1 MRGTSGSGAWSRAAR
16 IAGLIAGTLVL
27 AGCVADYAYVQP
39 GVAGGGAYYTSEGPY
54 SSQSDYGYYGAGS
67 YGYYDGYGGYGYWPG
82 SGFDLSSGWDFPGY
96 WGYSTVVPVWGC
108 RDGCRRGWRHHD
120 HHGHH
125 GGHDPVATSPPH
137 PWLHPDHPRVPPGS
151 RGAEPSAGMRAR
163 PVEWSAGRR
172 VLPSARFAPH
182 DFVRAPDSL
191 AAERFD
197 IPARPVSMSRVPAGP
212 DFANRRMPIA
222 SVSGSPVSVQSGFA
236 DRRRAM
242 MPTGQAFRAQAP
254 VARSAPATVAPVRAA
269 PPPPTAAHRVR
280 IP

>member
-1 MRGTSGSGAWSRAAR
+1 MQGTSGSGARGRAAR

-39 GVAGGGAYYTSEGPY
+39 GVAGGGYYTSEGPY
-54 SSQSDYGYYGAGS
+54 SSQGDYDYYGAGS

-82 SGFDLSSGWDFPGY
+82 PGFGLSSGWGFPGY

-125 GGHDPVATSPPH
+125 GGHDPVAISPPH

-151 RGAEPSAGMRAR
+151 RGAEPSAGMRAH
-163 PVEWSAGRR
+163 PVEGFAGRR
-172 VLPSARFAPH
+172 PLPSVRFAPH
-182 DFVRAPDSL
+182 DFARAADSP
-191 AAERFD
+191 AGERFD
-197 IPARPVSMSRVPAGP
+197 IPARSDSMPRVSAEPG
-212 DFANRRMPIA
+212 FASRRMPMSPI
-222 SVSGSPVSVQSGFA
+222 SGSPVSVRPGFA
-236 DRRRAM
+236 DRIPAM
-242 MPTGQAFRAQAP
+242 MPTGQAFRAPAP
-254 VARSAPATVAPVRAA
+254 AAGSAPAVAPVRAA
-269 PPPPTAAHRVR
+269 PPPPTAAAHRVQ